1 MRPTDSVELQ
11 HSQAESAHSPS
22 GTESNKSALAPS
34 HMQFHVLSFEG
45 PDPYAF
51 VGGLAT
57 RVNGLAAALSDGG
70 HETHLWF
77 VGDPARPGHEAQD
90 RLQLHRWCQWI
101 SAHHPAGVYDGEH
114 TKVSDYAAS
123 LPPYMMHRG
132 LLTHLLRGGR
142 AAVIA
147 EEWQTVNALLHLDWL
162 LRRARVRDRVRLV
175 WNANNI
181 YGFDH
186 IDWEKLKAAATITTV
201 SRYMKGEMRHFG
213 ADAVVI
219 PNGLSPDTFLPA
231 DRGGVTAAKR
241 ATRDRFVLA
250 KMARFDAD
258 KRWLESMR
266 LVAHLKQNGW
276 KPLLVARGGTEAYGE
291 TVLREARTL
300 GLSVTSRA
308 VGGDVHGL
316 VSALDNIGNAD
327 VVQLRSH
334 VGPDARRVL
343 FRAADVVL
351 ANSQH
356 EPFGLVGLEAM
367 AVGGIAATGCSG
379 EDYAMA
385 GHNALVLR
393 TGEPDEFVGLYS
405 PLRSGRGE
413 LSAMR
418 RAGKT
423 TAKLYAWP
431 AVIDRSFAPCLYA

>member
-1 MRPTDSVELQ
+1 MKRIASVGSGQTFDESSPLAISTDAVSV
-11 HSQAESAHSPS
+11 PRD
-22 GTESNKSALAPS
+22 T
-34 HMQFHVLSFEG
+34 QFHVLSFEG

-57 RVNGLAAALSDGG
+57 RVNGLTQALADAG

-77 VGDPARPGHEAQD
+77 VGDPGRPGQEARD
-90 RLQLHRWCQWI
+90 RLHLHRWCQWI
-101 SAHHPAGVYDGEH
+101 SAHHPNGVYDGEH
-114 TKVSDYAAS
+114 AKASDYASS

-132 LLTHLLRGGR
+132 LLMHLLRGGR

-181 YGFDH
+181 YGFEH
-186 IDWEKLKAAATITTV
+186 IDWPMLNRAATITTV

-213 ADAVVI
+213 ADALVI

-231 DRGGVTAAKR
+231 DRAGVIAAKR
-241 ATRDRFVLA
+241 ATRNRFVLA

-266 LVAHLKQNGW
+266 LVARLKGNGW
-276 KPLLVARGGTEAYGE
+276 RPLLVARGGTEAYGE
-291 TVLREARTL
+291 TVLREAREL
-300 GLSVTSRA
+300 GLSVVSRTH
-308 VGGDVHGL
+308 VEDVRGL
-316 VSALDNIGNAD
+316 VSALDNIGDAD
-327 VVQLRSH
+327 VVHLKSH
-334 VGPDARRVL
+334 VGAEARRVL

-367 AVGGIAATGCSG
+367 AAGGIAATGCSG

-393 TGEPDEFVGLYS
+393 TGDPDEFVGLYA
-405 PLRSGRGE
+405 PLRQTPAE

-418 RAGKT
+418 KAGKT

-431 AVIDRSFAPCLYA
+431 TVIDRSLAPCLNA

>member
-1 MRPTDSVELQ
+1 MV
-11 HSQAESAHSPS
+11 SAQLSDN
-22 GTESNKSALAPS
+22 T
-34 HMQFHVLSFEG
+34 QFHLLSFEG

-57 RVNGLAAALSDGG
+57 RVNGLAQALADAG
-70 HETHLWF
+70 HNTHLWF
-77 VGDPARPGHEAQD
+77 VGDPGRAGHEVHD
-90 RLQLHRWCQWI
+90 RLELHRWCQWI
-101 SAHHPAGVYDGEH
+101 SAHHPSGVYDGEH
-114 TKVSDYAAS
+114 AKASDYAAS

-181 YGFDH
+181 YGFEH
-186 IDWEKLKAAATITTV
+186 IDWEMLKRAATITTV

-219 PNGLSPDTFLPA
+219 PNGLSPDTYLPA
-231 DRGGVTAAKR
+231 DRAGVMAAKR
-241 ATRDRFVLA
+241 ATRERFVLA

-266 LVAHLKQNGW
+266 LVSHLKRSGW
-276 KPLLVARGGTEAYGE
+276 RPLLVARGGNEAYGE
-291 TVLREARTL
+291 TVLQEARAL
-300 GLSVTSRA
+300 GLTVASRA
-308 VGGDVHGL
+308 AGSDVHGL
-316 VSALDNIGNAD
+316 ISAIDDIGNAD
-327 VVQLRSH
+327 VVHLRSH

-393 TGEPDEFVGLYS
+393 TGDPDEFVGLYS
-405 PLRSGRGE
+405 PLREARGE

-423 TAKLYAWP
+423 TAKLYSWP
-431 AVIDRSFAPCLYA
+431 SVIDRSLAPCISA

>member
-1 MRPTDSVELQ
+1 MVGAQLSDNT
-11 HSQAESAHSPS
+11 
-22 GTESNKSALAPS
+22 
-34 HMQFHVLSFEG
+34 QFHLLSFEG

-57 RVNGLAAALSDGG
+57 RVNGLAQALADAG
-70 HETHLWF
+70 HNTHLWF
-77 VGDPARPGHEAQD
+77 VGDPGRAGHEAND
-90 RLQLHRWCQWI
+90 RLELHRWCQWI
-101 SAHHPAGVYDGEH
+101 SAHHPTGVYDGEH
-114 TKVSDYAAS
+114 AKASDYAAS

-142 AAVIA
+142 AAIIA

-181 YGFDH
+181 YGFEH
-186 IDWEKLKAAATITTV
+186 IDWEMLKRAATITTV

-219 PNGLSPDTFLPA
+219 PNGLSPDTYLPA
-231 DRGGVTAAKR
+231 DRAGVLAAKR

-266 LVAHLKQNGW
+266 LASVLKQSGW
-276 KPLLVARGGTEAYGE
+276 KPLLVARGGSEAYGDV
-291 TVLREARTL
+291 VLREARAL
-300 GLSVTSRA
+300 GLSVVSRSG
-308 VGGDVHGL
+308 VEDVHGL
-316 VSALDNIGNAD
+316 IGALDNTEHAD
-327 VVQLRSH
+327 VVHLKSH

-343 FRAADVVL
+343 FRTADVVL

-393 TGEPDEFVGLYS
+393 TGEPDEFMGLYA
-405 PLRSGRGE
+405 PLRDARSE

-418 RAGKT
+418 RAGKS

-431 AVIDRSFAPCLYA
+431 AIIDRSLVPCLHA